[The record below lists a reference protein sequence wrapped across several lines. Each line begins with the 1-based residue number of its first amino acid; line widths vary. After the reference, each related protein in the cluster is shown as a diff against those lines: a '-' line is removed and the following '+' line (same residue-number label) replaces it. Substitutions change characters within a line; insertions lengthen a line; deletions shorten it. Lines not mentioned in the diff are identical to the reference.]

1 MKKILSLLLLV
12 TALGYM
18 SCDDDDDSPGAAP
31 TVTVDPTSGQNVP
44 GAVVSVT
51 ISVAAPNGGTT
62 LLIAG
67 ADNPDVT
74 LDGTKAQDV
83 TVDITIPASA
93 PVGSIITVIFSATDK
108 KQLSSQPV
116 EFPIT
121 VGDPVVVLEGTISA
135 DRTLD
140 ANTEYLLRKQVFVAS
155 GVTLTIPA
163 GTIIKGEK
171 ATQATLIVKPGG
183 KLVANGT
190 AASPVVFT
198 SNQAVGERDKAD
210 WGGVVILGNAY
221 VNQNALPTIEGISP
235 TQTYGTIGTDPSVN
249 ATENSGTLT
258 YVRIEYGGIE
268 LSPNNETNSL
278 TLGAVGSGTTIDYVQ
293 ASFGGDDGFE
303 WFGGTV
309 DAKHLVS
316 FGMWDD
322 DFDTDFGWRGRV
334 QYGLAVRY
342 QSYADQSGSN
352 AFESDSQ
359 AGTGVIGGKCD
370 DGSAGGTNFFGC
382 TQGTFSNITVLGP
395 RDFNGGLTGAAVSR
409 AISGSYQN
417 AMHVRRQS
425 MLSIRNS
432 FFAGFPTG
440 LKLDEAGTM
449 SHLTSGRSSF
459 KNNVLLVPT
468 STELGT
474 TNTSTGVVYTTNILS
489 GPSPAADATPLK
501 TYWATANVAEKTTGS
516 ALWSPTPNTPTG
528 SINIYTTYG
537 VSSDVFWAGGTAN
550 TTTNGRTISEYPA
563 DPNFALVGA
572 GTLATGADFAGLAA
586 FFTTTGTFRGAFGA
600 TDWTDGW
607 SNFKPLTTPY

>member
-1 MKKILSLLLLV
+1 MMKKILSLLLLV

-44 GAVVSVT
+44 GGVVSVT
-51 ISVAAPNGGTT
+51 VSVAAPNGGAT

-67 ADNPDVT
+67 ADNEDVT

-83 TVDITIPASA
+83 TVDVTIPASA
-93 PVGSIITVIFSATDK
+93 PVGSVITVIFTATDK
-108 KQLSSQPV
+108 KNLSSVPA

-135 DRTLD
+135 DMTLS
-140 ANTEYLLRKQVFVAS
+140 ANTEYLLKKQVFVAS

-198 SNQAVGERDKAD
+198 SNQAVGERDKGD
-210 WGGVVILGNAY
+210 WGGIVILGNAY
-221 VNQNALPTIEGISP
+221 VNQSNPPSVEGISP
-235 TQTYGTIGTDPSVN
+235 TQTYGTVGTDPSVN

-278 TLGAVGSGTTIDYVQ
+278 TLGGVGSGTTISNVQ

-309 DAKHLVS
+309 DAKYLVS

-342 QSYADQSGSN
+342 QSFADQSGSN
-352 AFESDSQ
+352 AFESDNQ
-359 AGTGVIGGKCD
+359 AGDGKIAGKCD
-370 DGSAGGTNFFGC
+370 DAGSYTGC
-382 TQGTFSNITVLGP
+382 TQGVFSNITVLGP
-395 RDFNGGLTGAAVSR
+395 RDFNGGLGSGTSSR
-409 AISGSYQN
+409 TVSGSYQN
-417 AMHVRRQS
+417 AMHIRRQS

-440 LKLDEAGTM
+440 LRIDDAGTLN
-449 SHLTSGRSSF
+449 HLTTGRSSL

-468 STELGT
+468 NTEIASPISTT
-474 TNTSTGVVYTTNILS
+474 AANVVYTTNTAS
-489 GPSPAADATPLK
+489 GDAAPIK
-501 TYWATANVAEKTTGS
+501 TYWTAANVAEKTTSGTG
-516 ALWSPTPNTPTG
+516 LWSPTN
-528 SINIYTTYG
+528 NIYATYG

-550 TTTNGRTISEYPA
+550 TTANGRAISEYPA
-563 DPNFALVGA
+563 NPNFAL
-572 GTLATGADFAGLAA
+572 GTGSLTTGADFAGIAN
-586 FFTTTGTFRGAFGA
+586 FFDTTVTFRGAFGT

-607 SNFKPLTTPY
+607 SNFTPNTTPY